1 MVDQNTIPGDSA
13 PPNQVDSVSGLN
25 EPRQVS
31 SLSSTSTAQDVLIT
45 PKITPT
51 PPKPS
56 WVTVCK
62 NTTTNATRSSTSS
75 KAVST
80 AGQSKAEMPITTRT
94 DKTSVDFGKIFKKL
108 EALEKKIDEK
118 SHGEAVIG
126 NGVTRP
132 AAVGRPLDRGRRLGA
147 RVARRLEGC

>member
-1 MVDQNTIPGDSA
+1 MVIPVKSTEETLINAVEKNSDIVVDQNKIPVDDA
-13 PPNQVDSVSGLN
+13 PLLQVDTVTGLH
-25 EPRQVS
+25 EPSQVS
-31 SLSSTSTAQDVLIT
+31 SLEVKPTAQDVLIT

-80 AGQSKAEMPITTRT
+80 AGQLKAEMPITTRT
-94 DKTSVDFGKIFKKL
+94 DKTSLDFGKIFKKL
-108 EALEKKIDEK
+108 EEMDKKIERTIREKKIDETCY
-118 SHGEAVIG
+118 G
-126 NGVTRP
+126 
-132 AAVGRPLDRGRRLGA
+132 
-147 RVARRLEGC
+147 